1 MRRRLNLLWD
11 EAVTKNDEATW
22 VTYRK
27 YSNKLEK
34 LLKKFHINYEKKTID
49 SKDRSR
55 LHSYINNRIVDKMK
69 VPTLTDS
76 SSGRI
81 LTENQ
86 EKVEELAKV
95 FQNSFEDPSLGNQ
108 DSFDDDSSVFPVM
121 QKSIWFHK
129 EDIVEL
135 LSKWPKST
143 SLSADYIPL
152 LFIKNVVHLIAYPL
166 EHIFNLS
173 YMRSEVPERWKRSFI
188 TPIPKKPPF
197 SNPNNYRPVS
207 ITSIFARL
215 FEKIMKRHIVEHLTE
230 QQIIPKSQHGFWK
243 GKSIETA
250 LLESTNDWTQ
260 ALDEH
265 NSVHVVYFD
274 FSKAFDKIPIQKLL
288 HKLYRVGVQPR
299 AVEWIRGFLEN
310 RTYQVRID
318 DCFSTVYGTSS
329 GVPQGGVLSP
339 LLFLVYTCDL
349 PNSVSKFGVTCKMQP
364 LTLYTIGQIV
374 GIYL

>member
-1 MRRRLNLLWD
+1 MSHD
-11 EAVTKNDEATW
+11 
-22 VTYRK
+22 
-27 YSNKLEK
+27 
-34 LLKKFHINYEKKTID
+34 
-49 SKDRSR
+49 
-55 LHSYINNRIVDKMK
+55 
-69 VPTLTDS
+69 TLS
-76 SSGRI
+76 AGI
-81 LTENQ
+81 
-86 EKVEELAKV
+86 
-95 FQNSFEDPSLGNQ
+95 
-108 DSFDDDSSVFPVM
+108 
-121 QKSIWFHK
+121 
-129 EDIVEL
+129 

-188 TPIPKKPPF
+188 TPIPKKPPL

-299 AVEWIRGFLEN
+299 TVEWIRGFLKN

-349 PNSVSKFGVTCKMQP
+349 PDSVSKFGVTCKM
-364 LTLYTIGQIV
+364 YADDMKV
-374 GIYL
+374 Y